1 MKWVSFLF
9 SLMFWGGI
17 TYLLTELG
25 VQGVL
30 TSALQAEEDLVARQ
44 VLTEF
49 EFYMFSV
56 FLYLIHGRCG
66 ALIWD
71 IASKYPNEILVQ
83 VESLVRSPSLSPPLS
98 LLSPS
103 FLLSSIPPALF
114 PLLSFKSS
122 MNSHVIEICIRR
134 EHAEGIKVFDY
145 LLNQRRIKK
154 QT

>member
-1 MKWVSFLF
+1 MSFLF
-9 SLMFWGGI
+9 IFPHVLGWHYISS
-17 TYLLTELG
+17 ELG

-30 TSALQAEEDLVARQ
+30 TSALQAEEDLVAWQ

-49 EFYMFSV
+49 EFYMFSM

-83 VESLVRSPSLSPPLS
+83 VESLVRSPPYLLPFLLFLPLS
-98 LLSPS
+98 SSLLFLHPS
-103 FLLSSIPPALF
+103 FLCC
-114 PLLSFKSS
+114 PLSS

-154 QT
+154 QA